1 MVRAHPNQHPEKLA
15 PKPKVE
21 RQLGVL
27 LREPLPLDCSFEPG
41 FAEESAIQDTVD
53 ESRLAITRRGAP
65 RLGRNRGIRACTA
78 RFRASLVIGMRK
90 TDGAIRLIVI
100 EELSHGTPSA
110 VPRIIETR

>member
-1 MVRAHPNQHPEKLA
+1 MSRARAIPFSARATTGIGKTLA
-15 PKPKVE
+15 PMSKAE

-78 RFRASLVIGMRK
+78 RVQGFARYRDAQNRRRDQTYS
-90 TDGAIRLIVI
+90 D
-100 EELSHGTPSA
+100 
-110 VPRIIETR
+110 

>member
-1 MVRAHPNQHPEKLA
+1 M
-15 PKPKVE
+15 PKAG

-78 RFRASLVIGMRK
+78 RVQGFVRCRDARH
-90 TDGAIRLIVI
+90 R
-100 EELSHGTPSA
+100 
-110 VPRIIETR
+110 PRDQTYSD